1 MEFLELKN
9 IAEQTM
15 RLVNP
20 SSAEKLLRAGQIA
33 GMRPG
38 SRVIDFGSGFAEPLA
53 LWASELE
60 VSGVGIDIRPH
71 ACERARQRLAEL
83 GVSERVEIV
92 CQNAAHYAFEPG
104 TFDVATCIGATFIWQ
119 GGFREALQTMRRA
132 VKSGGRLVAGEAY
145 WRAPLVPPEFAQP
158 MTELKSEHELLAIL
172 HDEGYELATVMHASR
187 AEWDRYES
195 DNWLGFLKWLQE
207 NPEHPDRQQVIDQ
220 LHEDQEGY
228 LRFGRQYVGWALYVL
243 FPAP

>member
-1 MEFLELKN
+1 MDFLELKN

-38 SRVIDFGSGFAEPLA
+38 CRVIDFGTGFAEPLA

-71 ACERARQRLAEL
+71 ACERARARLAEL
-83 GVSERVEIV
+83 DMSDRVEIV
-92 CQNAAHYAFEPG
+92 CQNAADYAFEPG
-104 TFDVATCIGATFIWQ
+104 TFDVATCIGATFIWP

-132 VKSGGRLVAGEAY
+132 VRPGGPLIVGEAY

-158 MTELKSEHELLAIL
+158 VPEIKSERELLTIL
-172 HDEGYELATVMHASR
+172 HEEGYELGTVMHASR

-195 DNWLGFLKWLQE
+195 DNWLGLLQWLRE
-207 NPEHPDRQQVIDQ
+207 YPEHPDRQQVIDH
-220 LHEDQEGY
+220 LHDTQEDY
-228 LRFGRQYVGWALYVL
+228 LRYGRHYIGWALYVL
-243 FPAP
+243 FPGP